1 MKVQKSVYIIL
12 GIILIILI
20 IIVFCVHIIYHSLAL
35 RYVRRLHYCKNNLN
49 KQMKFFYSIFFF
61 FIEELK

>member
-20 IIVFCVHIIYHSLAL
+20 IIVLMAIFIHIATI
-35 RYVRRLHYCKNNLN
+35 
-49 KQMKFFYSIFFF
+49 QGD
-61 FIEELK
+61 